1 MPRPVWT
8 GSISFGLVNVPIK
21 LFSATESHRVAFHEF
36 EEGTGA
42 RVRYKRVA
50 EGSGR
55 EVPWEKI
62 QKGFEVGKDRFVVLT
77 NDELDAAAP
86 ARTHTVD
93 IEQFVSMTQID
104 PVAWDQTYYAAPDGV
119 AATKAYVLLRDAMR
133 KDGRVA
139 VGRFVM
145 RTKESLV
152 CLRPLE
158 DALALHT
165 MFFGDEVRS
174 VKDVVQLPRHTAAR
188 AAELALAAR
197 LIESLSGSWD
207 PRRYEDTYRKSI
219 LVVVKKK
226 DRGETIEAGASTERP
241 KIVDLMEALKK
252 TLETPRSV
260 AKPAPRQKDPRSKGA
275 SRARSAPR
283 RVTRPARTP
292 TRAALPRGRR

>member
-36 EEGTGA
+36 EEGTGQ

-62 QKGFEVGKDRFVVLT
+62 QKGFEVGKDRFVMLT
-77 NDELDAAAP
+77 DDELDAAAP
-86 ARTHTVD
+86 ARAHTVD
-93 IEQFVSMTQID
+93 IEQFVPMTEID
-104 PVAWDQTYYAAPDGV
+104 PVVWDQTYYAAPDGA

-158 DALALHT
+158 EALALHPL
-165 MFFGDEVRS
+165 FFADEVRN
-174 VKDVVQLPRHTAAR
+174 VKDVVQLPRR
-188 AAELALAAR
+188 AAASASEITLARR

-207 PRRYEDTYRKSI
+207 ARRYEDTYRKSI
-219 LVVVKKK
+219 LAVVKKK
-226 DRGETIEAGASTERP
+226 ERGETIETGGSNERP
-241 KIVDLMEALKK
+241 KVVDLMEALKK
-252 TLETPRSV
+252 TLDTS
-260 AKPAPRQKDPRSKGA
+260 ASAA
-275 SRARSAPR
+275 SRRKGVS
-283 RVTRPARTP
+283 PARAASSPSRRTTRTP
-292 TRAALPRGRR
+292 GHAARRQGSRG

>member
-36 EEGTGA
+36 EEGTGH

-77 NDELDAAAP
+77 DDELDAAAP
-86 ARTHTVD
+86 ARAHTVD
-93 IEQFVSMTQID
+93 IEQFVSMTEID

-158 DALALHT
+158 EALALHT
-165 MFFGDEVRS
+165 MFFADEVRN
-174 VKDVVQLPRHTAAR
+174 VKDVVQLPPR
-188 AAELALAAR
+188 AAASASEVGLARR
-197 LIESLSGSWD
+197 LIESLSGAWD
-207 PRRYEDTYRKSI
+207 ARRYEDTYRKSI
-219 LVVVKKK
+219 LAVVKKK
-226 DRGETIEAGASTERP
+226 ERGQTIETGGSNERP
-241 KIVDLMEALKK
+241 KIVDLMEALKT
-252 TLETPRSV
+252 TLDASASATSRRKGVSPARAASSPVRRTTRTPRN
-260 AKPAPRQKDPRSKGA
+260 AARRQS
-275 SRARSAPR
+275 SRR
-283 RVTRPARTP
+283 
-292 TRAALPRGRR
+292 

>member
-1 MPRPVWT
+1 MPRPIWT

-21 LFSATESHRVAFHEF
+21 LFSATESHRVAFHEL
-36 EEGTGA
+36 EAGTGE

-50 EGSGR
+50 EGSGH

-77 NDELDAAAP
+77 DDELAAAAP

-93 IEQFVSMTQID
+93 IEQFVSMTEID
-104 PVAWDQTYYAAPDGV
+104 PVAWDQTYYAAPDGIS
-119 AATKAYVLLRDAMR
+119 ATKAYVLLRDAMR

-165 MFFGDEVRS
+165 MFFADEVRD
-174 VKDVVQLPRHTAAR
+174 VKEIVQLPRHAAAS
-188 AAELALAAR
+188 AAELTLAAR
-197 LIESLSGSWD
+197 LIDSLSAKWD
-207 PRRYEDTYRKSI
+207 ARRYEDTYRKSI
-219 LVVVKKK
+219 LAVVKKK
-226 DRGETIEAGASTERP
+226 ERGETIETGAAKERP
-241 KIVDLMEALKK
+241 KIVDLMEALKE
-252 TLETPRSV
+252 TLATS
-260 AKPAPRQKDPRSKGA
+260 ASGA
-275 SRARSAPR
+275 SRGKRAAPARAAASPVR
-283 RVTRPARTP
+283 RPATP
-292 TRAALPRGRR
+292 RAHAARRQGPHR